1 MASLLSMSQK
11 KKSLNHSEKL
21 ADLYDKKPFF
31 PAGRQQR
38 RILDVSELRPGEHI
52 AVYRSYYYHHG
63 IYIGNGKVIDFS
75 LEGVKKKSY
84 ADFKEGYKVYAV
96 DHDHHSLEEN
106 IERAYDAL
114 TEEKKSYN
122 LLTNNCEHFA
132 TRVATGKQES
142 LQVDRAYVGVG
153 TVLGGLAILGAAAGI
168 GYALSSDK
176 NDEDKN
182 SHYQ

>member
-75 LEGVKKKSY
+75 NEGVKWKSY
-84 ADFKEGYKVYAV
+84 ADFKEGGKVYAV

-106 IERAYDAL
+106 IERANYAL

-122 LLTNNCEHFA
+122 LLTHNCEHVA
-132 TRVATGKQES
+132 TGVATGKQES
-142 LQVDRAYVGVG
+142 LQVDRATVGAGVILG
-153 TVLGGLAILGAAAGI
+153 LAVLGAGII
-168 GYALSSDK
+168 GYALTRDK
-176 NDEDKN
+176 KDEEKFN
-182 SHYQ
+182 YY